1 MSRLGVLTI
10 GQSPRADVVPLLVEV
25 LGGEIVEAGALDG
38 LAEAEIAALAPA
50 PGEYVL
56 ATRLRDGHQVTVS
69 RERILS
75 YVQRALDRLA
85 PQVDLVLF
93 LCTGE
98 FPPLRSDR
106 LLIEPSRLLYHV
118 VAGVAAGR
126 RLGVLVPLPE
136 QVEEARRRWQAA
148 GRVAAAAAASPYGG
162 GDFSRAAGVLREAG
176 AELIVMDCMGYTPGH
191 KREVVAAAARPAI
204 LAGTA
209 VAAVLREL
217 LS

>member
-10 GQSPRADVVPLLVEV
+10 GQSPRADVVPLLVES
-25 LGGEIVEAGALDG
+25 LEGEIAEGGALDG

-56 ATRLRDGHQVTVS
+56 ATRLRDGRQVTVS
-69 RERILS
+69 RERILP
-75 YVQRALDRLA
+75 YVQSALDRLA
-85 PQVDLVLF
+85 PQVDAVLL

-98 FPPLRSDR
+98 FPPLRCDR

-118 VAGVAAGR
+118 VAGVAAGQL
-126 RLGVLVPLPE
+126 LGVLVPLPE
-136 QVEEARRRWQAA
+136 QVDEARRRWQAA
-148 GRVAAAAAASPYGG
+148 GRVAAVAAVSPYGD
-162 GDFSRAAGVLREAG
+162 GDFSQAAGVLREAG
-176 AELIVMDCMGYTPGH
+176 TELAVMDCMGYTREH
-191 KREVVAAAARPAI
+191 KRRVVAAAARPAI

-217 LS
+217 LT